1 MIKTIICRRQA
12 QALHASGVEVIAVG
26 IGNSVSNS
34 ELEAIASDTSH
45 VFQVQD
51 FDLLSTIQ
59 NQLTNAACQQAAL
72 RKCCYTVQTTITTT
86 FFFFFF
92 FSFFFFFFF
101 FVVVVVV
108 IEFVRVKHFFVGQ
121 P

>member
-1 MIKTIICRRQA
+1 M
-12 QALHASGVEVIAVG
+12 EVIAVG

-92 FSFFFFFFF
+92 F
-101 FVVVVVV
+101 VVVVVV
-108 IEFVRVKHFFVGQ
+108 IEFVRVKHCFVGQ

>member
-1 MIKTIICRRQA
+1 MYKYHFLYISTQA
-12 QALHASGVEVIAVG
+12 QALHASGAEVIAVG

-34 ELEAIASDTSH
+34 ELEAIASDSNH

-72 RKCCYTVQTTITTT
+72 RKYP
-86 FFFFFF
+86 
-92 FSFFFFFFF
+92 
-101 FVVVVVV
+101 V
-108 IEFVRVKHFFVGQ
+108 INT
-121 P
+121 

>member
-1 MIKTIICRRQA
+1 M
-12 QALHASGVEVIAVG
+12 G

-86 FFFFFF
+86 FFFF
-92 FSFFFFFFF
+92 SFFFFF

-108 IEFVRVKHFFVGQ
+108 IEFVRVKHCFVGQ

>member
-72 RKCCYTVQTTITTT
+72 RKYCYTRTDHHHSLLLLL
-86 FFFFFF
+86 FF
-92 FSFFFFFFF
+92 FFFFFFF

-108 IEFVRVKHFFVGQ
+108 VIDSVRVKHCFVRQ